1 MKEIILVK
9 NGELVL
15 KGLNRSSFE
24 DVLIKN
30 MRRHLED
37 LGEFKFT
44 KSQSTVMVEA
54 PDEDTDLDDAAERLE
69 KVFGIAALS
78 RAAVCEKNMQSIIK
92 TRANIWKMSFCLP
105 KPLRWRLKEA
115 IRNSLLNRP
124 KFAAS
129 SAGRCLKALII

>member
-78 RAAVCEKNMQSIIK
+78 KVSSK
-92 TRANIWKMSFCLP
+92 SFLCFHKKRTDFLVRLP
-105 KPLRWRLKEA
+105 YWE
-115 IRNSLLNRP
+115 NQ
-124 KFAAS
+124 
-129 SAGRCLKALII
+129 